1 MQTTTDELNYFG
13 ELLDILHDEELLRLV
28 RRFRISKKDRMAEIL
43 QDELEERE
51 AIWKK
56 PDHLTN

>member
-13 ELLDILHDEELLRLV
+13 ELLGILHDEELLRLA
-28 RRFRISKKDRMAEIL
+28 RRFRIAKNHRMAEIL
-43 QDELEERE
+43 RDELEERE
-51 AIWKK
+51 ALWKK

>member
-1 MQTTTDELNYFG
+1 MQTTDELNYFG
-13 ELLDILHDEELLRLV
+13 ELLGILHDEELVRLA
-28 RRFRISKKDRMAEIL
+28 RRFRIAKKDRMAEIL

-56 PDHLTN
+56 PDHLIN

>member
-1 MQTTTDELNYFG
+1 MQTTTDELNFR
-13 ELLDILHDEELLRLV
+13 ELLGLFHDEELVRFV
-28 RRFRISKKDRMAEIL
+28 RRSQMAKNYRMAEIL
-43 QDELEERE
+43 QDEFEERE

>member
-13 ELLDILHDEELLRLV
+13 ELLRILHDEELVRLV
-28 RRFRISKKDRMAEIL
+28 RRFQMAKNYRMAEIL

-56 PDHLTN
+56 PDHLIN

>member
-13 ELLDILHDEELLRLV
+13 ELLGILHDEELLRLA
-28 RRFRISKKDRMAEIL
+28 RRFRMAKNYRMAEIL
-43 QDELEERE
+43 RDELEERE
-51 AIWKK
+51 ALWKK